1 MPRLHILSN
10 ERVEKLARITQLSP
24 RQLGYW
30 HIYWTSPE
38 LSQDEVERLQLSASR
53 VLDADSLR
61 EGAYAVAPSEVQE
74 TLTAIL
80 AGEAVPRPDPA
91 PAPMPSW
98 LQQVDGLTG

>member
-38 LSQDEVERLQLSASR
+38 LSQNEIERLQIAAAR
-53 VLDADSLR
+53 ALDADSLR
-61 EGAYAVAPSEVQE
+61 EGAFALPPSEVRK
-74 TLTAIL
+74 TLTGIL
-80 AGEAVPRPDPA
+80 AGEVAARPDPA
-91 PAPMPSW
+91 PSPTPFW
-98 LQQVDGLTG
+98 LEQVDGLTG